1 MNRSDRI
8 KELVDTLNKAAKVYY
23 SGTDEIM
30 SNLEY
35 DRLYDELKAL
45 EDETGIVLAGSPTH
59 KVGYETLSELPKE
72 EHERPMLSLDKTK
85 SVEELAA
92 FAGTHKS
99 LLSWKLDGLTVVV
112 TYRDGE
118 LYKAVTRGNGYVGEV
133 ITPNARVFVNLP
145 AKIPYKGELVI
156 RGEAIITYSDFERI
170 NRSIEEDENKY
181 KNPRNL
187 CSGSVRQLNNR
198 ITAERNVR
206 LIAFALIRADG
217 VDFGNSRQKQF
228 EWLKGQGFEVVE
240 YKIVDETSVAD
251 AVEYF
256 SKAITDNDFPSDG
269 LVLLYDDIAYGE
281 SLGTTA
287 KFPRNAI
294 AFKWA
299 DEMAI
304 TRLKCVEWS
313 ASRTGLINP
322 VAVFEPVELEG
333 TTVSRASVHN
343 VSIVRELKLGYN
355 DEIKV
360 YKANMI
366 IPQIAENITGSA
378 TIEIPKVC
386 PVCGGPTGIK
396 KANDTESLY
405 CLNPDCQAKHI
416 KRFEHFV
423 SRNALNIDGISS
435 QTLEKF
441 IDRGFIK
448 NYTDLYHLN
457 NYEDEIVGMDGFG
470 RKSYDNIIESVEKS
484 RTVTLD
490 HVIYALGIGGIG
502 LANARLV
509 SRHCN
514 EDPET
519 VADITIEELM
529 SIDGIGDVLAQSF
542 REYFDDVNNR
552 RLYNELLAE
561 LKLQKEVR
569 DTSSPVA
576 GKTFVITGSVNHF
589 TNRDELKAFI
599 ETLGGKTT
607 GSVSA
612 KTDYLINNDVT
623 STSSK
628 NKNASKLGIPIIS
641 EEEFLDIA
649 GRKDLM

>member
-1 MNRSDRI
+1 MNRLDRI

-35 DRLYDELKAL
+35 DRLYDELKTL

-92 FAGTHKS
+92 FAGTHKA

-133 ITPNARVFVNLP
+133 ITPNAKVFVNLP

-299 DEMAI
+299 DEMAL

-529 SIDGIGDVLAQSF
+529 SIDCIGDVLAQSF

-623 STSSK
+623 SNSSK
-628 NKNASKLGIPIIS
+628 NKKARELGIPVIS
-641 EEEFLDIA
+641 EEEFIKLT
-649 GRKDLM
+649 GRDF

>member
-35 DRLYDELKAL
+35 DKLYDELKAL

-366 IPQIAENITGSA
+366 IPQIAENIMGSA

-386 PVCGGPTGIK
+386 PVCGGLTGIK

-623 STSSK
+623 SNSSK
-628 NKNASKLGIPIIS
+628 NKKARELGIPVIS
-641 EEEFLDIA
+641 EEEFIKLT
-649 GRKDLM
+649 GRDF

>member
-35 DRLYDELKAL
+35 DRLYDELKTL

-92 FAGTHKS
+92 FAGTHKA

-133 ITPNARVFVNLP
+133 ITPNAKVFVNLP

-299 DEMAI
+299 DEMAL

-623 STSSK
+623 SNSSK
-628 NKNASKLGIPIIS
+628 NKKARELGIPVIS
-641 EEEFLDIA
+641 EEEFIKLT
-649 GRKDLM
+649 GRDF

>member
-133 ITPNARVFVNLP
+133 ITPNAKVFVNLP

-576 GKTFVITGSVNHF
+576 GKTFVITGSVNPSSD
-589 TNRDELKAFI
+589 RDELKAFI

-623 STSSK
+623 SNSSK
-628 NKNASKLGIPIIS
+628 NKKARELGIPVIS
-641 EEEFLDIA
+641 EEEFIKLT
-649 GRKDLM
+649 GRDF

>member
-133 ITPNARVFVNLP
+133 ITPNAKVFVNLP

-569 DTSSPVA
+569 DTSSSVA

-623 STSSK
+623 SNSSK
-628 NKNASKLGIPIIS
+628 NKKARELGIPVIS
-641 EEEFLDIA
+641 EEEFIKLT
-649 GRKDLM
+649 GRDF

>member
-92 FAGTHKS
+92 FAGMHKS

-313 ASRTGLINP
+313 VSRTGFINP

-378 TIEIPKVC
+378 TIEIPEVC

-623 STSSK
+623 SNSSK
-628 NKNASKLGIPIIS
+628 NKKARELGIPVIS
-641 EEEFLDIA
+641 EEEFIKLT
-649 GRKDLM
+649 GRDF

>member
-35 DRLYDELKAL
+35 DRLYDELKTL

-92 FAGTHKS
+92 FVGTHKS

-133 ITPNARVFVNLP
+133 ITPNAKVFVNLP

-405 CLNPDCQAKHI
+405 CLNPDCQAKHV

-623 STSSK
+623 SNSSK
-628 NKNASKLGIPIIS
+628 NKKARELGIPVIS
-641 EEEFLDIA
+641 EEEFIKLT
-649 GRKDLM
+649 GRDF

>member
-35 DRLYDELKAL
+35 DRLYDELKTL

-299 DEMAI
+299 DEMAL

-623 STSSK
+623 SNSSK
-628 NKNASKLGIPIIS
+628 NKKARELGIPVIS
-641 EEEFLDIA
+641 EEEFIKLT
-649 GRKDLM
+649 GRDF

>member
-35 DRLYDELKAL
+35 DKLYDELKAL

-145 AKIPYKGELVI
+145 EKIPYKGELVI

-386 PVCGGPTGIK
+386 PVCGGLTGIK

-623 STSSK
+623 SNSSK
-628 NKNASKLGIPIIS
+628 NKKARELGIPVIS
-641 EEEFLDIA
+641 EEEFIKLT
-649 GRKDLM
+649 GRDF

>member
-378 TIEIPKVC
+378 TIEIPEVC

-623 STSSK
+623 SNSSK
-628 NKNASKLGIPIIS
+628 NKKARELRIPVIS
-641 EEEFLDIA
+641 EEEFIKLT
-649 GRKDLM
+649 GRDF

>member
-1 MNRSDRI
+1 MNKSDRI
-8 KELVDTLNKAAKVYY
+8 KKLVDTLNKAAKVYY

-623 STSSK
+623 SNSSK
-628 NKNASKLGIPIIS
+628 NKKARELGIPVIS
-641 EEEFLDIA
+641 EEEFIKLT
-649 GRKDLM
+649 GRDF

>member
-378 TIEIPKVC
+378 TIEIPEVC
-386 PVCGGPTGIK
+386 PVCGGLTGIK

-623 STSSK
+623 SNSSK
-628 NKNASKLGIPIIS
+628 NKKARELGIPVIS
-641 EEEFLDIA
+641 EEEFIKLT
-649 GRKDLM
+649 GRDF

>member
-35 DRLYDELKAL
+35 DRLYDELKTL

-133 ITPNARVFVNLP
+133 ITPNAKVFVNLP
-145 AKIPYKGELVI
+145 AKIPYKGELAI

-240 YKIVDETSVAD
+240 YKIVDESSVAD

-366 IPQIAENITGSA
+366 IPQIAENITESA

-623 STSSK
+623 SNSSK
-628 NKNASKLGIPIIS
+628 NKKARELGIPVIS
-641 EEEFLDIA
+641 EEEFIKLT
-649 GRKDLM
+649 GRDF

>member
-133 ITPNARVFVNLP
+133 ITPNAKVFVNLP

-366 IPQIAENITGSA
+366 IPQIAENITRSA

-552 RLYNELLAE
+552 SLYNELLAE

-623 STSSK
+623 SNSSK
-628 NKNASKLGIPIIS
+628 NKKARELGIPVIS
-641 EEEFLDIA
+641 EEEFIKLT
-649 GRKDLM
+649 GRDF

>member
-35 DRLYDELKAL
+35 DRLYDELKTL

-133 ITPNARVFVNLP
+133 ITPNAKVFVNLP

-299 DEMAI
+299 DEMAL

-514 EDPET
+514 EDPEA

-529 SIDGIGDVLAQSF
+529 SVDGIGDVLAQSF
-542 REYFDDVNNR
+542 REYFDDVDNR

-576 GKTFVITGSVNHF
+576 GKTFVITGSVSHF

-623 STSSK
+623 SNSSK
-628 NKNASKLGIPIIS
+628 NKKARELGIPVIS
-641 EEEFLDIA
+641 EEEFMKLT
-649 GRKDLM
+649 GRDF

>member
-1 MNRSDRI
+1 MNRLDRI

-35 DRLYDELKAL
+35 DRLYDELKTL

-92 FAGTHKS
+92 FAGTHKA

-133 ITPNARVFVNLP
+133 ITPNAKVFVNLP

-299 DEMAI
+299 DEMAL

-623 STSSK
+623 SNSSK
-628 NKNASKLGIPIIS
+628 NKKARELGIPVIS
-641 EEEFLDIA
+641 EEEFIKLT
-649 GRKDLM
+649 GRDF

>member
-92 FAGTHKS
+92 FAGMHKS

-187 CSGSVRQLNNR
+187 CSGSVRHLNNR

-378 TIEIPKVC
+378 TIEIPEVC

-623 STSSK
+623 SNSSK
-628 NKNASKLGIPIIS
+628 NKKARELGIPVIS
-641 EEEFLDIA
+641 EEEFIKLT
-649 GRKDLM
+649 GRDF

>member
-623 STSSK
+623 SNSSK
-628 NKNASKLGIPIIS
+628 NKKARELGIPVIS
-641 EEEFLDIA
+641 EEEFIKLI
-649 GRKDLM
+649 GRDF

>member
-304 TRLKCVEWS
+304 TRLKCV
-313 ASRTGLINP
+313 
-322 VAVFEPVELEG
+322 V
-333 TTVSRASVHN
+333 
-343 VSIVRELKLGYN
+343 
-355 DEIKV
+355 
-360 YKANMI
+360 
-366 IPQIAENITGSA
+366 IAI
-378 TIEIPKVC
+378 
-386 PVCGGPTGIK
+386 
-396 KANDTESLY
+396 
-405 CLNPDCQAKHI
+405 
-416 KRFEHFV
+416 
-423 SRNALNIDGISS
+423 
-435 QTLEKF
+435 
-441 IDRGFIK
+441 
-448 NYTDLYHLN
+448 
-457 NYEDEIVGMDGFG
+457 
-470 RKSYDNIIESVEKS
+470 
-484 RTVTLD
+484 
-490 HVIYALGIGGIG
+490 
-502 LANARLV
+502 
-509 SRHCN
+509 
-514 EDPET
+514 
-519 VADITIEELM
+519 
-529 SIDGIGDVLAQSF
+529 LAQPS
-542 REYFDDVNNR
+542 
-552 RLYNELLAE
+552 
-561 LKLQKEVR
+561 
-569 DTSSPVA
+569 
-576 GKTFVITGSVNHF
+576 
-589 TNRDELKAFI
+589 
-599 ETLGGKTT
+599 
-607 GSVSA
+607 
-612 KTDYLINNDVT
+612 
-623 STSSK
+623 
-628 NKNASKLGIPIIS
+628 
-641 EEEFLDIA
+641 
-649 GRKDLM
+649 

>member
-133 ITPNARVFVNLP
+133 ITPNAKVFVNLP

-569 DTSSPVA
+569 DTSSPVT

-623 STSSK
+623 SNSSK
-628 NKNASKLGIPIIS
+628 NKKARELGIPVIS
-641 EEEFLDIA
+641 EEEFIKLT
-649 GRKDLM
+649 GRDF

>member
-35 DRLYDELKAL
+35 DRLYDELKTL

-133 ITPNARVFVNLP
+133 ITPNAKVFVNLP

-299 DEMAI
+299 DEMAL

-514 EDPET
+514 EDPEA

-529 SIDGIGDVLAQSF
+529 SVDGIGDVLAQSF

-576 GKTFVITGSVNHF
+576 GKTFVITGSVSHF

-623 STSSK
+623 SNSSK
-628 NKNASKLGIPIIS
+628 NKKARELGIPVIS
-641 EEEFLDIA
+641 EEEFMKLT
-649 GRKDLM
+649 GRDF

>member
-386 PVCGGPTGIK
+386 PVCGDPTGIK

-623 STSSK
+623 SNSSK
-628 NKNASKLGIPIIS
+628 NKKARELGIPVIS
-641 EEEFLDIA
+641 EEEFIKLT
-649 GRKDLM
+649 GRDF

>member
-35 DRLYDELKAL
+35 DRLYDELKTL

-133 ITPNARVFVNLP
+133 ITPNAKVFVNLP

-366 IPQIAENITGSA
+366 IPQIAENITESA

-623 STSSK
+623 SNSSK
-628 NKNASKLGIPIIS
+628 NKKARELGIPVIS
-641 EEEFLDIA
+641 EEEFIKLT
-649 GRKDLM
+649 GRDF

>member
-35 DRLYDELKAL
+35 DRLYDELKTL

-299 DEMAI
+299 DEMAL

-366 IPQIAENITGSA
+366 IPQIAENITESA
-378 TIEIPKVC
+378 TIEIPNVC

-612 KTDYLINNDVT
+612 KTDYLINNDVA
-623 STSSK
+623 SNSSK
-628 NKNASKLGIPIIS
+628 NKKARELGIPVIS
-641 EEEFLDIA
+641 EEEFIKLT
-649 GRKDLM
+649 GRDF

>member
-366 IPQIAENITGSA
+366 IPQIAKNITGST
-378 TIEIPKVC
+378 TIEIPKVW
-386 PVCGGPTGIK
+386 PVCGGLTGIK

-623 STSSK
+623 SNSSK
-628 NKNASKLGIPIIS
+628 NKKARELGIPVIS
-641 EEEFLDIA
+641 EEEFIKLT
-649 GRKDLM
+649 GRDF

>member
-8 KELVDTLNKAAKVYY
+8 KELVDILNKAAKVYY

-85 SVEELAA
+85 SVEELAV

-133 ITPNARVFVNLP
+133 ITPNAKVFVNLP

-623 STSSK
+623 SNSSK
-628 NKNASKLGIPIIS
+628 NKKARELGIPVIS
-641 EEEFLDIA
+641 EEEFIKLT
-649 GRKDLM
+649 GRDF

>member
-99 LLSWKLDGLTVVV
+99 FLSWKLDGLTVVV

-386 PVCGGPTGIK
+386 PVCGGLTGIK

-623 STSSK
+623 SNSSK
-628 NKNASKLGIPIIS
+628 NKKARELGIPVIS
-641 EEEFLDIA
+641 EEEFIKLT
-649 GRKDLM
+649 GRDF

>member
-133 ITPNARVFVNLP
+133 ITPNAKVFVNLP

-386 PVCGGPTGIK
+386 PVCGGLTGIK

-623 STSSK
+623 SNSSK
-628 NKNASKLGIPIIS
+628 NKKARELGIPVIS
-641 EEEFLDIA
+641 EEEFIKLT
-649 GRKDLM
+649 GRDF

>member
-35 DRLYDELKAL
+35 DRLYDELKTL

-133 ITPNARVFVNLP
+133 ITPNAKVFVNLP

-299 DEMAI
+299 DEMAL

-396 KANDTESLY
+396 KANDKESLY

-514 EDPET
+514 EDPEA

-529 SIDGIGDVLAQSF
+529 SVDGIGDVLAQSF

-576 GKTFVITGSVNHF
+576 GKTFVITGSVSHF

-623 STSSK
+623 SNSSK
-628 NKNASKLGIPIIS
+628 NKKARELKIPVIS
-641 EEEFLDIA
+641 EEEFMKLT
-649 GRKDLM
+649 GRDF

>member
-170 NRSIEEDENKY
+170 NRSIEDDENKY

-623 STSSK
+623 SNSSK
-628 NKNASKLGIPIIS
+628 NKKARELGIPVIS
-641 EEEFLDIA
+641 EEEFIKLT
-649 GRKDLM
+649 GRDF

>member
-386 PVCGGPTGIK
+386 PACGGPTGIK

-623 STSSK
+623 SNSSK
-628 NKNASKLGIPIIS
+628 NKKARELGIPVIS
-641 EEEFLDIA
+641 EEEFIKLT
-649 GRKDLM
+649 GRDF